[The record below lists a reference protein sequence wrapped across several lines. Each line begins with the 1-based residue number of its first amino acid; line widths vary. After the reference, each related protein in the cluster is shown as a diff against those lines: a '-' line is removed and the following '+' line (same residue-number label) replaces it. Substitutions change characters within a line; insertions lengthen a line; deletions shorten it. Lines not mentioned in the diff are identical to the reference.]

1 MASKTPPQRLE
12 AAMKAHGIHAA
23 ELARRL
29 GCDHSVIS
37 NWLAGRRSP
46 GIGYA
51 LGLQRELGLDPNI
64 WAGRRGRRKPRR
76 RVAPAAPTPT
86 GAAA

>member
-1 MASKTPPQRLE
+1 
-12 AAMKAHGIHAA
+12 MKAHNIHAA

-46 GIGYA
+46 GVGYA

-64 WAGRRGRRKPRR
+64 WVSRRGRPKPRR
-76 RVAPAAPTPT
+76 RAAAPPVSTPA
-86 GAAA
+86 GAAG